1 MLIYYSII
9 IFPFFL
15 EYLAYNKTISNYG
28 RLISYLWF
36 SYLVYVIIVF
46 GLSLR
51 IGGDWNNYS
60 TLFYLVHDVIYEID
74 QTWKYTPRVK
84 YAVDYFDA
92 PVFYLFNYITGAIY
106 TNFIFFKLCN
116 AIFFVYSIN
125 KFCSLFKKAKYL
137 IFGFFMP
144 YLGIVVSL
152 GYLRQSLAISF
163 LAISLYYFLRNKEIK
178 SFLFMILS
186 FLSHLVVAPYLLIS
200 TKSKKIK
207 KFIFFSIV
215 FIVLIILF
223 IAFDKVVNYFY
234 YYIGDGIHF
243 TSKGAVARIM
253 LNIPFFIIF
262 YIYKFENKLSQ
273 NENFFFI
280 VSFIILIICL
290 ILIFTGRFTI
300 ADRIGI
306 QLILFQG
313 YVIGKLYEH
322 FNEVLI
328 KKFYLFLVLS
338 YSCIVFY
345 GWKMLSDYSNDWFP
359 YKNIILSIF

>member
-1 MLIYYSII
+1 
-9 IFPFFL
+9 
-15 EYLAYNKTISNYG
+15 
-28 RLISYLWF
+28 
-36 SYLVYVIIVF
+36 
-46 GLSLR
+46 
-51 IGGDWNNYS
+51 
-60 TLFYLVHDVIYEID
+60 
-74 QTWKYTPRVK
+74 
-84 YAVDYFDA
+84 
-92 PVFYLFNYITGAIY
+92 
-106 TNFIFFKLCN
+106 
-116 AIFFVYSIN
+116 
-125 KFCSLFKKAKYL
+125 
-137 IFGFFMP
+137 MP

-186 FLSHLVVAPYLLIS
+186 FLSHLVVAPYLLIFS
-200 TKSKKIK
+200 MLKKNRK
-207 KFIFFSIV
+207 LIFPVFF

-223 IAFDKVVNYFY
+223 IAFDKVENYFY
-234 YYIGDGIHF
+234 YYLGDGIHF
-243 TSKGAVARIM
+243 TSKGAVARVT

-262 YIYKFENKLSQ
+262 YIYKFEKKLSQ

-280 VSFIILIICL
+280 LSFIILITCL
-290 ILIFTGRFTI
+290 ILIFTGRSTI

-328 KKFYLFLVLS
+328 KKLYVFLVLS

-345 GWKMLSDYSNDWFP
+345 GWKMLSNYSNDWFP
-359 YKNIILSIF
+359 YKNIIFSTF